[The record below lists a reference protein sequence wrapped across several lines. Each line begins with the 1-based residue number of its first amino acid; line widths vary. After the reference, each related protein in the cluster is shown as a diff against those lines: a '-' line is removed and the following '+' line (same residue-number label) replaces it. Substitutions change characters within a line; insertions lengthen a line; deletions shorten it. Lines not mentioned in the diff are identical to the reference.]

1 MRSIVKTVFIFG
13 MLIMAL
19 LTLFQLSTYSI
30 STGRIQIEWVI
41 AIIAVVFFGIGFII
55 NRKNKGSKGFSTTEG
70 TINETKIA
78 DLGITEREYEIL
90 IKISEGL
97 SNKEIGERLF
107 ISESTVKTHLSN
119 LYSKLDAKRRTQAI
133 QKAKQLEIIT
143 T

>member
-55 NRKNKGSKGFSTTEG
+55 NRRNKGSKGFSTTEG